1 MFLFLPLLAA
11 AMTLLYW
18 RPRHYYVEQL
28 LLLVH
33 NHAFVFL
40 AVILVWLVERLIPAS
55 LSSSRLVT
63 LLRLAVEIYAALYIY
78 RSMRRVYGQS
88 RLLTTLKFAA
98 MSFAYFTSGLLMVG
112 ATAIYSAL
120 SV

>member
-11 AMTLLYW
+11 VMTLLYR

-40 AVILVWLVERLIPAS
+40 VVILLWLLGRLIPAS
-55 LSSSRLVT
+55 LSSSWPVT
-63 LLRLAVEIYAALYIY
+63 LLRLGVEIYAALYIY
-78 RSMRRVYGQS
+78 RSMRRLYGQGPL
-88 RLLTTLKFAA
+88 RTTLKFAS
-98 MSFAYFTSGLLMVG
+98 MSLAYFASGLLMVG
-112 ATAIYSAL
+112 LTAIYSAL